1 MAPVPLEGHQA
12 AVGGGQEARGGS
24 VSLSMLIDFMVQ
36 RTYHELTVLAELLPR
51 KTDVERKVE
60 IYNFSARTRQL
71 FVRLLAL
78 VKWASGASK
87 VEKSNVIMQFL
98 DKQSLLLVE
107 TADLLT
113 RVARDTLVH
122 ARLPSFHI
130 PAAVEVLTTG
140 TYARLPAVVRERIVP
155 PDPISAAERR
165 QTLLRL
171 NQVIQHR
178 LVTSDIRPQM
188 RNLKIEAGRVTFV
201 VDREFEVCLTVMG
214 EGENVPWRLLSVK
227 ILVADKETGE
237 GRPLVHPLQTHYLHE
252 VLQSRLVDEKQPL
265 HEVYDLLHHF
275 CLSLRLEVLYCQ
287 TVRLCRER
295 LEEHVRIEEYR
306 PGRTLSVSY
315 WRHLADQPQHRL
327 TLHADPHDA
336 AKPLAVAHLPSLAQ
350 ADAHLVE
357 QALATE
363 QLSVERL
370 LVHTIYLRARAR
382 LQELNTE
389 LLAICQDL
397 DCELQGSPAVLSV
410 AVLQPCLRAELMLVS
425 VDTHSG
431 QLLVH
436 VPQWASSSPAVVTE
450 VQMALNHD
458 RTRLPTL
465 LPEVRFWL
473 AQRRCEKTLQH
484 LPASAHERLPLL
496 HAADHPLTRL
506 SRHRMYVR
514 LHRHRRVILLVEL
527 LPAAGCRIRTAFH
540 LLMVKPAS
548 IEDSPDDDGVETEF
562 PKTYLRVQHMVELD
576 MYVAT
581 HGPCTAVD
589 ESCGQKRKA
598 AEGPAAKRAKH
609 SEYFIPE
616 LSHVVAMC
624 DERLPLVTVA
634 AELSKRGIPHQG
646 IQVEAGATAVV
657 LRIVKL
663 PTRSPAF
670 EKRLLSVSLRMQGK
684 GGRAWLAEFVFHGAP
699 LQSTHPR
706 EQTFRRPVYFQ
717 YELGLEE
724 HVPAT
729 VDALLRDWHTLENLY
744 QLVDDLAFF
753 FKNGDKY
760 GLSGLVTIKS
770 YSYKRLVVSY
780 GAERAL
786 SVSVTWSAEERAFK
800 LILNPST
807 SNPHSLVREQLQ
819 AHLNRHRDLALTL
832 ALVCETQEPLQA
844 LAKLPG
850 LPQLGVFQSKLQVAT
865 QGFTLLPQSPTHLRL
880 VYQGV
885 YCLEV
890 RVRGQGLV
898 SIRDGSYSHLDRTH
912 ILSDLTPTQGLKAFL
927 SKYVDESAVFMRR
940 RSQSEDDNPPS
951 PVVAMENPASN
962 PGSAS
967 GQSETQNTSSPSVP
981 SPFLGGL
988 RPQSPATRGP
998 DAPTPAAVM
1007 RFHPPPHTPP
1017 SNPHTPASPHPAMGH
1032 GFSPASFSLASPPP
1046 AAGATAPLVNPSPT
1060 VLPSP
1065 SPILHSPNPLPS
1077 PLLAQ
1082 SSPQQVVGHSPAA
1095 AFPQVTLA
1103 ESSPFPSSPAAS
1115 NWPGSPSVP
1124 RGSPGAARGAPGHS
1138 PAFTQSPD
1146 AVGAAAAASK
1156 AAPHMSRVL
1165 PQRSWAGAVPTLL
1178 TYEAL
1183 DLLCT
1188 PGPGPAPVNPLL
1200 HPCPLERFL
1209 GSLYLRRQLQR
1220 HIQSDEALH
1229 PVANQ
1234 EPGVVHM
1241 KTDTMM
1247 CRVYQ
1252 NTTHLQSLH
1261 MKLSPLDEHDES
1273 SWSAEEFQLLEK
1285 YFESKVACPPFK
1297 PQALISFARML
1308 IVPYNVLKDVVQ
1320 IIRFEMVPQIG
1331 LQQNWRWSVQWR
1343 LRNPPSG
1350 YGLIPIG
1357 VASFVICRQK
1367 ILFFLSITRQGVQYP
1382 PGVEPPS
1389 TILPLVYDIM
1399 TNVTQ
1404 LAHKQEQNQVITSA
1418 LAAANMQLKRFSESH
1433 AGYDQCS
1440 LLPAIRDLLANLV
1453 MPNEPQPLM
1462 PPMAAAQVVG
1472 SPAMQSP
1479 MGQMH
1484 HSPLPPGPLYP
1495 QQQAS
1500 PMINPHPMMP
1510 Q

>member
-1 MAPVPLEGHQA
+1 
-12 AVGGGQEARGGS
+12 
-24 VSLSMLIDFMVQ
+24 
-36 RTYHELTVLAELLPR
+36 
-51 KTDVERKVE
+51 
-60 IYNFSARTRQL
+60 
-71 FVRLLAL
+71 
-78 VKWASGASK
+78 
-87 VEKSNVIMQFL
+87 MQFL

-357 QALATE
+357 QALANE

-389 LLAICQDL
+389 LLALCQDL

-548 IEDSPDDDGVETEF
+548 IEDSPDDDAVETEF

-988 RPQSPATRGP
+988 RPQSPPRGP
-998 DAPTPAAVM
+998 DAPCRRDAFPSPAA
-1007 RFHPPPHTPP
+1007 HAAQQPSHPGQPPPR
-1017 SNPHTPASPHPAMGH
+1017 H
-1032 GFSPASFSLASPPP
+1032 GSRLFAGVLLLGVATTGGRSD
-1046 AAGATAPLVNPSPT
+1046 GATGQPFADGAAISVAHLA
-1060 VLPSP
+1060 
-1065 SPILHSPNPLPS
+1065 
-1077 PLLAQ
+1077 LAQ
-1082 SSPQQVVGHSPAA
+1082 SAAVAA
-1095 AFPQVTLA
+1095 AGPELASAGRRTLSCRCFSSGDLGRVEPVPVLSGGVQLARQPERAPRVPGGCSGSAGPQSGLHA
-1103 ESSPFPSSPAAS
+1103 E
-1115 NWPGSPSVP
+1115 PG
-1124 RGSPGAARGAPGHS
+1124 RGGRRGGCLEGGAAHVA
-1138 PAFTQSPD
+1138 
-1146 AVGAAAAASK
+1146 GAAAAVVGRRRAH
-1156 AAPHMSRVL
+1156 AAHLRGPRPAVHPGAGSR
-1165 PQRSWAGAVPTLL
+1165 PRQP
-1178 TYEAL
+1178 
-1183 DLLCT
+1183 
-1188 PGPGPAPVNPLL
+1188 PPAPVPPRALPRIALPAKTAPEAHPVGRSGNYSFFSPPLFYFSVPFCL
-1200 HPCPLERFL
+1200 F
-1209 GSLYLRRQLQR
+1209 RQTMQFSSTRTNLQ
-1220 HIQSDEALH
+1220 LH

-1234 EPGVVHM
+1234 EPGVVHLR
-1241 KTDTMM
+1241 TDTMM

-1261 MKLSPLDEHDES
+1261 VKLSPLDEHDES

-1285 YFESKVACPPFK
+1285 FFETKVACPPFK
-1297 PQALISFARML
+1297 PQALVSFARML
-1308 IVPYNVLKDVVQ
+1308 IAPYNVLKDVVQ

-1343 LRNPPSG
+1343 LRNPPSNF
-1350 YGLIPIG
+1350 GLIPIG

-1367 ILFFLSITRQGVQYP
+1367 VLFFLSITRQGVQYP

-1389 TILPLVYDIM
+1389 FILPLVYDIVS
-1399 TNVTQ
+1399 NITQ
-1404 LAHKQEQNQVITSA
+1404 LALKQELNQVITSVV
-1418 LAAANMQLKRFSESH
+1418 AAAHMQMKRFSETH
-1433 AGYDQCS
+1433 AGYEQCS
-1440 LLPAIRDLLANLV
+1440 LLPAIRDLLANMV

-1462 PPMAAAQVVG
+1462 PPMAASQVCRNRSSRGPLASNGGVLFAG
-1472 SPAMQSP
+1472 GGLAGDAVPDGPDAP
-1479 MGQMH
+1479 LAAAPGAA
-1484 HSPLPPGPLYP
+1484 LPPAAGLAHDQP
-1495 QQQAS
+1495 A
-1500 PMINPHPMMP
+1500 PHDAAVSHKSHST
-1510 Q
+1510 QSCCTLLRL